1 MAVKG
6 LPAEWSAVFIRDEA
20 LRLTEVADKYIMSAP
35 PELVGVLAVNKVGVP
50 IELID
55 GKRDNAILRKAT
67 TEPEVMPSP
76 PEFNAVG
83 WDSAHS

>member
-1 MAVKG
+1 
-6 LPAEWSAVFIRDEA
+6 
-20 LRLTEVADKYIMSAP
+20 VADKYIMSAP

-76 PEFNAVG
+76 PNSTR
-83 WDSAHS
+83 WDGILLIRNPASIQFPI